1 MSKDK
6 HYARNTESGYKNHL
20 EGLHDFRNN
29 YSETTSTEATQGLSA
44 NQKPIL
50 KQRNERADL
59 TGNCHI
65 FLIGYFR
72 S

>member
-1 MSKDK
+1 MTS
-6 HYARNTESGYKNHL
+6 SG
-20 EGLHDFRNN
+20 
-29 YSETTSTEATQGLSA
+29 ATRRLSA

-59 TGNCHI
+59 TGNCLI
-65 FLIGYFR
+65 VGLVTFDPKFLAFEMTY